1 MFYRWRLK
9 SMMPSTSLRPR
20 NIGCLE
26 KKGRLTVIGNP
37 IYEGCCLFHH
47 WNGSNLYRPIYTL
60 MTEKQ
65 QYIYTIID
73 SWWNRY
79 GFAPSIQNIM
89 DITGDKSKGNIHRI
103 IIRLCELGHCKR
115 LPNTARSVRPSYI
128 KMKRPK

>member
-1 MFYRWRLK
+1 MVLLNDIG
-9 SMMPSTSLRPR
+9 SL
-20 NIGCLE
+20 
-26 KKGRLTVIGNP
+26 
-37 IYEGCCLFHH
+37 IYERYRIFHH
-47 WNGSNLYRPIYTL
+47 WNGSHLYRHIDNP

-115 LPNTARSVRPSYI
+115 LPNTARSIRPSYI